1 MDSRLITFFY
11 FIFLFFSSVKTQRI
25 TITRIKIKMKKW
37 KNEDGGDDDYS
48 EAVVGAIATDASLW
62 RR

>member
-1 MDSRLITFFY
+1 
-11 FIFLFFSSVKTQRI
+11 LFFSSVKTQRI